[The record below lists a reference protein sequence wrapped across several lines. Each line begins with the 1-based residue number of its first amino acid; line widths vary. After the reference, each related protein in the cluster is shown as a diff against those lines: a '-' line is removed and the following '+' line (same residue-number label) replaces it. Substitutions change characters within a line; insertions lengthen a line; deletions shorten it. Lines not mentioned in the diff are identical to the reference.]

1 MSNFSYEI
9 GSDNIAIIKWDVPD
23 KKFNVLTLE
32 GIGEIENILEK
43 ITNTCKNSD
52 NLMPFVIAAAK
63 EHATIGEI
71 IKAMKNEFGEWQE
84 TVGF

>member
-1 MSNFSYEI
+1 MFVQQNLETKQKI
-9 GSDNIAIIKWDVPD
+9 LKNKRNQA
-23 KKFNVLTLE
+23 NV
-32 GIGEIENILEK
+32 NSILEQ
-43 ITNTCKNSD
+43 ITNTCKNND
-52 NLMPFVIAAAK
+52 NLMPFIISAAK